1 MKAVLART
9 LGPPE
14 NLEIADIPVPE
25 PGPGEVRV
33 DLRAAALN
41 FFDTLIIEGKYQVKP
56 ELPFSPGAEFC
67 GVIAALGPGVSGWKI
82 GERVSGYCGYNGARE
97 AVIAS
102 AERLARV
109 PEALSDAKAAGLQ
122 VTYGT
127 TIHALVDRAQLR
139 EGETLVVL
147 GAAGGT
153 GIAAV
158 EIGKALGARVIACAS
173 SQEKLDFA
181 RRCGADE
188 VIDYSKENL
197 RERLRELTGGKGVD
211 VLYDP
216 VGGDLA
222 EPAVRSMG
230 WEGRYLV
237 IGFAAGE
244 IPRIPLNL
252 LLLKGCDIRGVFWGA
267 YCKRDPKGQAAHM
280 ERLMQWAADGTISAH
295 VDRVFPLEETPQ
307 ALAYIAARKALGKI
321 IVTP

>member
-1 MKAVLART
+1 MKAVLARR

-67 GVIAALGPGVSGWKI
+67 GVIAALGPGVSGWQI
-82 GERVSGYCGYNGARE
+82 GERVSGYCGHNGARE

-109 PEALSDAKAAGLQ
+109 PEALSDEKAAGLQ

-127 TIHALVDRAQLR
+127 TIHALVDRAELKA
-139 EGETLVVL
+139 GETLVVL

-173 SQEKLDFA
+173 SPEKLEFA

-188 VIDYSKENL
+188 VIDYGRENL

-230 WEGRYLV
+230 WAGRYLV

-252 LLLKGCDIRGVFWGA
+252 LLLKSCDIRGVFWGA
-267 YCKRDPKGQAAHM
+267 YCKRDPQGQAAHM

-295 VDRVFPLEETPQ
+295 VDRVFPLDETPQ

-321 IVTP
+321 VVTP

>member
-9 LGPPE
+9 LGPPD
-14 NLEIADIPVPE
+14 NLEIADIPGPE

-67 GVIAALGPGVSGWKI
+67 GVIAALGPGVEGWQI

-109 PEALSDAKAAGLQ
+109 PDALSDEKAAGLQ
-122 VTYGT
+122 VTCGT
-127 TIHALVDRAQLR
+127 TIHALVDRAQIR
-139 EGETLVVL
+139 KGETLVVL

-158 EIGKALGARVIACAS
+158 EVGKALGARVIACAS
-173 SQEKLDFA
+173 SPEKLAFA

-188 VIDYSKENL
+188 VVDYAQENL
-197 RERLRELTGGKGVD
+197 RERLRELTDGKGVD

-230 WEGRYLV
+230 WGGRYLV

-280 ERLMQWAADGTISAH
+280 ERLLQWAADGVISAH
-295 VDRVFPLEETPQ
+295 VDKVFPLDETPQ

-321 IVTP
+321 VVTP

>member
-173 SQEKLDFA
+173 SQEKLEFA

>member
-41 FFDTLIIEGKYQVKP
+41 FFDTLIIQGKYQVKP
-56 ELPFSPGAEFC
+56 DLPFSPGAEFC
-67 GVIAALGPGVSGWKI
+67 GVIAALGPDVEGWQI

-109 PEALSDAKAAGLQ
+109 PDGLSDEKAAGLQ

-127 TIHALVDRAQLR
+127 TIHALVDRAQIR
-139 EGETLVVL
+139 KGETLVVL

-158 EIGKALGARVIACAS
+158 EVGKALGARVIACAS
-173 SQEKLDFA
+173 SPEKLAFA
-181 RRCGADE
+181 RQCGADE
-188 VIDYSKENL
+188 VVDYAQENL
-197 RERLRELTGGKGVD
+197 RERLRDLTDGKGVD

-230 WEGRYLV
+230 WGGRYLV

-244 IPRIPLNL
+244 IPRIPINL

-267 YCKRDPKGQAAHM
+267 YCKRDPRGQAAHM
-280 ERLMQWAADGTISAH
+280 ERLLQWAADGVISAH
-295 VDRVFPLEETPQ
+295 VDKVFPLDETPQ

-321 IVTP
+321 VVTP

>member
-173 SQEKLDFA
+173 SQEKLEFA

-188 VIDYSKENL
+188 VVDYSKENL

-295 VDRVFPLEETPQ
+295 VDRVFPLDETPQ